1 LTNLDELERIAKK
14 YTELKKSGN
23 DAELARLASS
33 IVDFVSLPTFSFP
46 LKEEALSNDGTTTYV
61 YVDNVTFPALYD
73 FFGELLHSKVPLE
86 VRDGKFGPGEIIIS
100 NGDKSQADAHLGL
113 CVKELQ
119 ELAHAKKS
127 QIFDRYADTA

>member
-1 LTNLDELERIAKK
+1 M
-14 YTELKKSGN
+14 
-23 DAELARLASS
+23 
-33 IVDFVSLPTFSFP
+33 
-46 LKEEALSNDGTTTYV
+46 
-61 YVDNVTFPALYD
+61 
-73 FFGELLHSKVPLE
+73 HSKVPLE

-119 ELAHAKKS
+119 ELVHAKKS